1 MTYSFIKPRKK
12 PILTLFIKIWAALF
26 IFGIVFI
33 FFMYFLYL
41 IKIAFVSHSI
51 KKQKEEV
58 VKMQKEIKDN
68 ENLYQILLNKS
79 KIANNIKDQNE
90 ITKKSLKNLF
100 DIVVQ
105 TRSITLE
112 SVDQEKDSL
121 QLIGVTPTM
130 EMFSLLLETPLKSI
144 FDQSDTTYYRLS
156 NGWYRFVSISKKNTG
171 GCCDER

>member
-12 PILTLFIKIWAALF
+12 PILTLFIKIWTALF

-41 IKIAFVSHSI
+41 TKIAFVSHSI

-90 ITKKSLKNLF
+90 IAKKSLKNLF

-105 TRSITLE
+105 TGSITLE

-130 EMFSLLLETPLKSI
+130 EMFNLLLETPLKSI

-171 GCCDER
+171 GCYDER